1 VPIRS
6 RRLVRSTLSQS
17 VLPPSYVNVF
27 PVGSLRSTVISRFLA
42 TTNPS
47 DSRRSPPVVMSS
59 HRPLRPSPSP
69 RRVSQVPR
77 LICPRALSPTTPG
90 GPMAAYARCFATGD
104 GLHRSLAGWPLSTC
118 VTRPN
123 RVRFRYGSRVRSA
136 GLRHRGSL
144 RGPPALLPVERA
156 INRATSFHV
165 ARPTSLILAH
175 QRRREEHVKDSIVA
189 YRGMG
194 ILPMMLH
201 GSRLQRD
208 ATPIRTQRGEGPDLR
223 HPPGSSLGNTQPATS
238 KPKRTLSPLKCS
250 RS

>member
-1 VPIRS
+1 
-6 RRLVRSTLSQS
+6 
-17 VLPPSYVNVF
+17 
-27 PVGSLRSTVISRFLA
+27 
-42 TTNPS
+42 
-47 DSRRSPPVVMSS
+47 
-59 HRPLRPSPSP
+59 
-69 RRVSQVPR
+69 

-175 QRRREEHVKDSIVA
+175 QRRREEDEKNRVLCC
-189 YRGMG
+189 RGMG
-194 ILPMMLH
+194 ILPMIPTGPASGGMPCGGGFFAVKGTAGASRAQDTLPRNAGQDAGGTRPAPRGPRAVRLH
-201 GSRLQRD
+201 PQPPVSDALQCPRFSRCSVRANMVKA
-208 ATPIRTQRGEGPDLR
+208 ATRG
-223 HPPGSSLGNTQPATS
+223 N
-238 KPKRTLSPLKCS
+238 
-250 RS
+250 